1 MEKKIGKCANI
12 SRLGKVI
19 KQKRLITNKHSK
31 IMKKPPKSN
40 GLFPWNL
47 KFDLKMK
54 LSLLFFVTVSFVMQ
68 AGTSYSQK
76 TKISL
81 NKENV
86 TLKEVIDEIETTTEF
101 KFLFNTK
108 AVDLNRKV
116 TIKIKKA
123 QLNTILDLL
132 FKGVDTK
139 YEIDDRKVLLTK
151 IPENKVL
158 MISSPIISSLP
169 PKQIT
174 GIITDSKGQPLPG
187 ANVVEKG
194 TKNGVTTDF
203 DGKFSITLQ
212 NENASLIASFMGY
225 DNKEVQ
231 VNGQSS
237 LKIVLNE
244 SASNLNEIVVVGYG
258 TQKKHDI
265 TGSISSISK
274 NSIKD
279 LVLTSAEQALKGQAA
294 GVQMTQSSSAPGG
307 NASVRI
313 RGGNSI
319 SAGNEPL
326 YVIDGFPIY
335 NDTSASSTGVL
346 GNGQPS
352 NVLASINPSDIESME
367 ILKDASAT
375 AIYGSRGANGVII
388 ITTKRGKTGQ
398 SSVTFEMFYGF
409 QQLSK
414 KIDLLNAY
422 DYALAVNADNL
433 RRGRQPYVTDPE
445 LYNPAIYGEG
455 TDWQDEAFRVA
466 PTQNYQLGFTGGDDK
481 TKYAISANHF
491 AQEGILL
498 GSDFTRNSVRVNLD
512 RNLSSKFKLGVSF
525 SASQTKNNQA
535 RTDTDLDA
543 NNIGAISSI
552 LYAPRTQTVYAPD
565 GSYNRFRNADGNYYV
580 NPIAALLE
588 IKNLSRTSRAFGNIF
603 LDYKI
608 IDGLVAKVT
617 FGGDQINVK
626 EDFYNPASIQDTG
639 LPARARIGVNQ
650 SFSWL
655 NENTLTY
662 NKTFAEKH
670 NFTALAGFTR
680 QHLTAEN
687 VTASSDRYV
696 NDILENNSLGNGTTI
711 NAPSSSVT
719 EWALESYIARVNYGY
734 NDRYLLTLTGRAD
747 GSSRFG
753 EDNKYAFFPSGSI
766 AWRASEEDFM
776 KSTASVISNL
786 KFRAS
791 YGKTGN
797 QEIPQYRSL
806 SALGPTNYPI
816 GGVITGGL
824 ANTRLANSGLRW
836 ETTAQF
842 DAGIDLSLFSNRIN
856 IVADYYDKR
865 TSDLLLDVQIPQST
879 GFTSAL
885 QNSGSVKNT
894 GVELA
899 LNTVNFD
906 GDFKWKTSFNIT
918 FNKNEILELSGERE
932 RVVGQGSSSKQI
944 TSTGILRVGEPVG
957 AFYGY
962 VTDGL
967 FQTQAEVDA
976 GKAAGQ
982 PSTSVIGDR
991 RFKDTNGD
999 GKLTADDRA
1008 ILGYAQPDFFYGL
1021 TNTFTYKNIDLNV
1034 LINGVQGNDII
1045 NLNVNAETD
1054 NNAPDS
1060 KNRWTPTNTNTD
1072 TQRHTVESRLTNK
1085 QVEDGSYLRIQ
1096 NISLGYNLPESAF
1109 KSTFVQSLRLYVSL
1123 QNWWTFTNYK
1133 GYNPDVSSFG
1143 QDNLSM
1149 GVDRGGYPSAKTFLM
1164 GLNVKL

>member
-1 MEKKIGKCANI
+1 
-12 SRLGKVI
+12 
-19 KQKRLITNKHSK
+19 
-31 IMKKPPKSN
+31 MKKPPKSN

-81 NKENV
+81 DKENV
-86 TLKEVIDEIETTTEF
+86 TIKEVIDEIETTTEF

-116 TIKIKKA
+116 TLKVKKA
-123 QLNTILDLL
+123 SITVILDLL
-132 FKGVDTK
+132 FKGIDTK
-139 YEIDDRKVLLTK
+139 YEIDDRKILLTK
-151 IPENKVL
+151 IKENQAAKV
-158 MISSPIISSLP
+158 SSSSLLDLP
-169 PKQIT
+169 SKQIK
-174 GIITDSKGQPLPG
+174 GKITDSNGQPLPG
-187 ANVVEKG
+187 ANVLEKG
-194 TKNGVTTDF
+194 TTNGITTDF
-203 DGKFSITLQ
+203 DGNFSINVE
-212 NENASLIASFMGY
+212 NENATLVVSYVGFDTQEIQL
-225 DNKEVQ
+225 K
-231 VNGQSS
+231 GQSTIKII
-237 LKIVLNE
+237 LKENAAGLNE
-244 SASNLNEIVVVGYG
+244 VVVVGYG

-279 LVLTSAEQALKGQAA
+279 LVLTSTEQALKGQAA

-398 SSVTFEMFYGF
+398 SSVTFETYYGF

-422 DYALAVNADNL
+422 DYAFAVNADNI
-433 RRGRQPYVTDPE
+433 RRGRQPYITDPE

-455 TDWQDEAFRVA
+455 TDWQDEAFRTA

-491 AQEGILL
+491 TQDGILI

-543 NNIGAISSI
+543 NNVGVISSI
-552 LYAPRTQTVYAPD
+552 LYAPRTQPVYTDD
-565 GSYNRFRNADGNYYV
+565 GSYNRFRYSDGNFYV

-588 IKNLSRTSRAFGNIF
+588 IKNLSRTNRAFGNIF

-608 IDGLVAKVT
+608 IDGLVAKVS

-626 EDFYNPASIQDTG
+626 EDYYNPAFIQDTG
-639 LPARARIGVNQ
+639 ITAKARIGVNQ

-662 NKTFAEKH
+662 TKTFAEKH
-670 NFTALAGFTR
+670 SLTGLAGFTR
-680 QHLTAEN
+680 QKLTAEN
-687 VTASSDRYV
+687 VTAGSERYV
-696 NDILENNSLGNGTTI
+696 NDILEDNSLGNGATA
-711 NAPSSSVT
+711 NAPSSVVT

-766 AWRASEEDFM
+766 AWRVSEEEFM
-776 KSTASVISNL
+776 KPTANVISNL
-786 KFRAS
+786 KFRVS
-791 YGKTGN
+791 YGETGN

-806 SALGPTNYPI
+806 PALGPGNYPI
-816 GGVITGGL
+816 GGTINGGMVTTRV
-824 ANTRLANSGLRW
+824 ANPLLRW

-865 TSDLLLDVQIPQST
+865 TKDLLLDVQIPGSS
-879 GFTSAL
+879 GYLSAL
-885 QNSGSVKNT
+885 QNVGSVKNT
-894 GVELA
+894 GIELA

-918 FNKNEILELSGERE
+918 FNKNEVLDLGGELERPAG
-932 RVVGQGSSSKQI
+932 GGSASKQI
-944 TSTGILRVGEPVG
+944 ANTGILRVGEPVG

-1034 LINGVQGNDII
+1034 LINGVQGNEVV

-1054 NNAPDS
+1054 NNAPES

-1096 NISLGYNLPESAF
+1096 NISLGYNLPQDAF
-1109 KSTFVQSLRLYVSL
+1109 KGTFIQSLRLYVSL
-1123 QNWWTFTNYK
+1123 QNWWTFTDYK

-1143 QDNLSM
+1143 QDNLSI
-1149 GVDRGGYPSAKTFLM
+1149 GVDRGGYPAAKTFLM